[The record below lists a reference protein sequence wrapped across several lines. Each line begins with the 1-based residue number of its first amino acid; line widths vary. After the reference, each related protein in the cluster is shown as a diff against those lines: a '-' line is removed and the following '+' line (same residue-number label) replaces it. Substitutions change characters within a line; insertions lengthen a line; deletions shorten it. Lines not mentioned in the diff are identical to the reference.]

1 MNAKKKKKILT
12 LLLNL
17 QMKKYEAY
25 AVRRPYIIG
34 QRHTVNLAYL
44 CNIQVKF
51 LICFGLVLLFGV

>member
-1 MNAKKKKKILT
+1 
-12 LLLNL
+12 
-17 QMKKYEAY
+17 MKKYEAY